1 MRGAFDEAACIGQK
15 DRGEGLLMTDILGID
30 VGKTYL
36 QLVLLQGEKI
46 GRKKIE
52 NDVAGFEQLDA
63 WLRNRKAKAVHACL
77 EATGGYGER
86 VAEHLYDGGH
96 AVSIVNPIQ
105 IKAFGRSSLVRTKSD
120 AIDAELIA
128 RFCQAHQPPA
138 WSPPPREIRDLR
150 AFIRRR
156 EALTEMA
163 TAEKNRLES
172 TASDTLRTDIR
183 EHLAFLAEQLRKLES
198 EIADHID
205 LHPGLRETI
214 DKLDEIPGFGE
225 ITAIKLVAETNG
237 FSVCDTARQLVA
249 YAGLNPRHYQSGA
262 VHRHMGISKIG
273 NAAVRKALF
282 YAAVSAKNRSHYFR
296 PFVQRLEAAGKKPK
310 VIITAIMRKLLVL
323 ALAVAKGQRF
333 NPTLAA

>member
-1 MRGAFDEAACIGQK
+1 MR
-15 DRGEGLLMTDILGID
+15 DILGID
-30 VGKTYL
+30 VGKAHL
-36 QLVLLQGEKI
+36 ELFLLQGDKTA
-46 GRKKIE
+46 RKKIE
-52 NDVAGFEQLDA
+52 NTVAGFEQLDA
-63 WLRNRKAKAVHACL
+63 WLRNRKANVVHVCL
-77 EATGGYGER
+77 EATGGYGEA

-96 AVSIVNPIQ
+96 TVSVINPMQ
-105 IKAFGRSSLVRTKSD
+105 IKAFGRSALVRTKSD

-138 WSPPPREIRDLR
+138 WSPPPREIRNLR

-156 EALTEMA
+156 EALTEMIS
-163 TAEKNRLES
+163 AEKNRLES
-172 TASDTLRTDIR
+172 AGSSTVRTDIR
-183 EHLAFLAEQLRKLES
+183 DHVAFLDEQLRKLES
-198 EIADHID
+198 EIGKHID
-205 LHPGLRETI
+205 SHPGLREII

-273 NAAVRKALF
+273 NAAVRKALY
-282 YAAVSAKNRSHYFR
+282 YAALTAKNRSQYFR
-296 PFVQRLEAAGKKPK
+296 TFVRRLEAAGKKPK

-323 ALAVAKGQRF
+323 ALAVAKGARF